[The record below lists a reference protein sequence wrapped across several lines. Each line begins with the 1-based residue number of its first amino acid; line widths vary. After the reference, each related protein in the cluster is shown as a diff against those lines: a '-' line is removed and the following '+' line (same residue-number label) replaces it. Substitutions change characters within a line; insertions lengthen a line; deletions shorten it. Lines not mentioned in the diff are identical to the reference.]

1 MYNHDHKS
9 TFELDNRLSHGFIH
23 SFTYSLIH
31 SLLGR
36 LDAGVR
42 GSEAPLS
49 PLSALAPLSALLRRD
64 LDDPSWIIQHD
75 HDDWPII
82 VLPACLPVHPSAS
95 CLSARPTM
103 VITATEAVLLLSP
116 RSK

>member
-1 MYNHDHKS
+1 MDDHKAHLNLTIGCLMDS
-9 TFELDNRLSHGFIH
+9 FIRSLID
-23 SFTYSLIH
+23 SFTHSLIH

-42 GSEAPLS
+42 CSEAP
-49 PLSALAPLSALLRRD
+49 LAPLSALLRRD

-95 CLSARPTM
+95 CPSARPAM
-103 VITATEAVLLLSP
+103 VITAMEAVLLLSP